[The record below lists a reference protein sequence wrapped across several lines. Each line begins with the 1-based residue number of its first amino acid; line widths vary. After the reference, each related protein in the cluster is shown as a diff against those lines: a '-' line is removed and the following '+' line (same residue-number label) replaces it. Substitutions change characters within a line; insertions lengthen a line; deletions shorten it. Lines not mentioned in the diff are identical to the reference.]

1 MTIDRRPLLLLGAV
15 AVALA
20 LQVWLLRGCFV
31 MVGRSVWWQV
41 ALALLLGTVWVMVW
55 LGSYSGFLRSLKRLL
70 IAALVFVVLSS
81 AMLAAVVLAQMPVAV
96 VCV

>member
-1 MTIDRRPLLLLGAV
+1 MSIDRRSLLLVAV
-15 AVALA
+15 VVALA

-41 ALALLLGTVWVMVW
+41 ALALVLGTVWVAVW
-55 LGSYSGFLRSLKRLL
+55 LGSYSGFLRSLRRLL
-70 IAALVFVVLSS
+70 IGTLVFIVLSC
-81 AMLAAVVLAQMPVAV
+81 AMLAAVLLAQIPVAV